1 MGSMGFSTMVRSQ
14 IMQSFVARIW
24 LERTADEDPKWR
36 GHIQHIQGQE
46 EIYFQDLS
54 EMSEFMEQ
62 VSGYLSP
69 ELDEDRHNVVKISKH
84 SQLKKRKPQRG
95 QSDE

>member
-1 MGSMGFSTMVRSQ
+1 
-14 IMQSFVARIW
+14 MQSFVARIW
-24 LERTADEDPKWR
+24 LERTDDEDPKWR

-62 VSGYLSP
+62 VSGISSL
-69 ELDEDRHNVVKISKH
+69 EFKEEQKNVVKISEH
-84 SQLKKRKPQRG
+84 SILANRKPKRG
-95 QSDE
+95 KDDDQKN